1 MPPTNAATMTEPHP
15 PRAPAPD
22 GRPPTMR
29 GAVAG
34 SLLVA
39 VILVCAAIGFGV
51 GALVGAP
58 VPFGLAGLFA
68 GVPAGIV
75 LVARRFRDL

>member
-1 MPPTNAATMTEPHP
+1 MSG
-15 PRAPAPD
+15 PRAPHD

-39 VILVCAAIGFGV
+39 TIVVCAAIGFG
-51 GALVGAP
+51 LV
-58 VPFGLAGLFA
+58 GLFA
-68 GVPAGIV
+68 GVVLGIV
-75 LVARRFRDL
+75 LVIRRFGDI

>member
-1 MPPTNAATMTEPHP
+1 MTS
-15 PRAPAPD
+15 PRAPRD

-39 VILVCAAIGFGV
+39 TIILCAGIGFGV
-51 GALVGAP
+51 GALVGAAVP
-58 VPFGLAGLFA
+58 VGLVGLFA
-68 GVPAGIV
+68 GVALGIV
-75 LVARRFRDL
+75 LVIRRFGDI

>member
-1 MPPTNAATMTEPHP
+1 MTEP
-15 PRAPAPD
+15 R

-39 VILVCAAIGFGV
+39 TILLCAALGFGV
-51 GALVGAP
+51 GAIVGAA
-58 VPFGLAGLFA
+58 VPLGLVGLFA
-68 GVPAGIV
+68 GVVVGIV
-75 LVARRFRDL
+75 LVIRRFGDL